1 MPKWSNTLRKQPI
14 HRAHILEKA
23 ADELCLISSLLP
35 IAPALNGRKGAALH
49 DALPLFLQILILQ
62 SARRCLRLGLATAD
76 YAFGAGLPFLLNSQ
90 ITSQISRMGGPKI
103 GKSATKTQIRK
114 STINR

>member
-1 MPKWSNTLRKQPI
+1 M
-14 HRAHILEKA
+14 
-23 ADELCLISSLLP
+23 CLISSLLP
-35 IAPALNGRKGAALH
+35 IAPVLKGRKGAAFH

-62 SARRCLRLGLATAD
+62 TARGSPRFGLAAAG
-76 YAFGAGLPFLLNSQ
+76 YAFGAGLLLLLNSQ

-103 GKSATKTQIRK
+103 GTSATKTQIRK